1 MTQSTDGPDFVP
13 PTASEFLPHLLAS
26 VPEAVAREFAAAS
39 RIGGP
44 PRDRL
49 VPRHV
54 LLWFGL
60 AAALDSRLSPTQVFA
75 QLLPG
80 FAGDGLPSASVL
92 AQGRV
97 RLGWLPLR
105 RLAHHLRRRPPTP
118 RECPSAFHRGL
129 RLLAIDG
136 TTLAVPDTP
145 ANAKAFGRHVA
156 GGGPAHFPQVRLVA
170 LMELGTRTFTHWTVK
185 PVRAGE
191 VPMARS
197 LIPHLEAGQ
206 LLLHDAGFQ
215 GFSFTAAVRERGAHV
230 LGRVPNGPLLK
241 SRRRLADGSDLA
253 RLYPTTADR
262 LKDRNGPT
270 VRVVEYAHDDPKR
283 TRCRVRTRLVTTLL
297 DPKADPARTLIAL
310 YHRRWDQELAFRELK
325 THLADRRVEVRSK
338 TPVGVLQDVWAL
350 VIAHGLLRG
359 VMAEAGQAHGV
370 PPTELSFT
378 DTLRIVQR
386 HAREVPADPTG
397 PDGRRW
403 WDDLLR
409 AIAATRLPPRRLR
422 LYSRV
427 VKSGRNKFPTKKPHH
442 RQVHVKPFQDHVHIT

>member
-26 VPEAVAREFAAAS
+26 VPEAVAA

-54 LLWFGL
+54 LLGFRL
-60 AAALDSRLSPTQVFA
+60 AAALYSRISPTQVFA

-92 AQGRV
+92 ARGRGP
-97 RLGWLPLR
+97 RGRLPLR

-129 RLLAIDG
+129 RLVAIDG

-145 ANAKAFGRHVA
+145 ANVEAFGRHVA
-156 GGGPAHFPQVRLVA
+156 GGGPAHFPQLRLVA
-170 LMELGTRTFTHWTVK
+170 LLELGTRTFTHWTVK
-185 PVRAGE
+185 PIRAGE
-191 VPMARS
+191 VPTARGP
-197 LIPHLEAGQ
+197 IPFLGAGQ

-215 GFSFTAAVRERGAHV
+215 GFSFTAAVRERGAHL
-230 LGRVPNGPLLK
+230 LGRVPNGPRLK
-241 SRRRLADGSDLA
+241 PRRRLADGSYLA

-262 LKDRNGPT
+262 LKDRHGLT
-270 VRVVEYAHDDPKR
+270 VRVVESTHDDPKR
-283 TRCRVRTRLVTTLL
+283 TRCRLRTRLATTLL

-310 YHRRWDQELAFRELK
+310 YHRRWDRELAFRELK
-325 THLADRRVEVRSK
+325 VHSAERRIEVRSRA
-338 TPVGVLQDVWAL
+338 PVGVLQDVWSS
-350 VIAHGLLRG
+350 VIVHGLLRG
-359 VMAEAGQAHGV
+359 LVADAARTPGV

-386 HAREVPADPTG
+386 HAREVLSDPTG

-403 WDDLLR
+403 WDELLKE
-409 AIAATRLPPRRLR
+409 IAATRLPPRRLR
-422 LYSRV
+422 LYPRV
-427 VKSGRNKFPTKKPHH
+427 VKAGRNKFPTKKPHH
-442 RQVHVKPFQDHVHIT
+442 RQIHVKPFKDHVHIS